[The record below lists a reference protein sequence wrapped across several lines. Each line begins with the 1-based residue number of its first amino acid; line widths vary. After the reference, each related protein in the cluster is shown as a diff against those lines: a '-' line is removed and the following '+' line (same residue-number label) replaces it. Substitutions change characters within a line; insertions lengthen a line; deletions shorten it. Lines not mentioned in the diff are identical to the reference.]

1 MAPLLSRLLVSRISP
16 RRIMLPISSYVL
28 LLLYLLFFLLLL
40 LLRFLSQAR
49 PLTSALPTAAVIDT
63 RSQTRVRQQ
72 DPIISESAFLSVPPV
87 PSRPNLSKHLH
98 RREEYSRSR
107 LPRDPSLPRE
117 REERSP
123 SRKSVLTRAASTYT
137 SIYEV
142 MKRIRSESR
151 IFSSPLASLR

>member
-28 LLLYLLFFLLLL
+28 LLLYLLFFRLLLL
-40 LLRFLSQAR
+40 FLSQAR
-49 PLTSALPTAAVIDT
+49 PLTSARPTAAVIDT
-63 RSQTRVRQQ
+63 RSRRRVPVNKTQLFRNPLFSLFLP
-72 DPIISESAFLSVPPV
+72 DPI
-87 PSRPNLSKHLH
+87 
-98 RREEYSRSR
+98 SRSICTAAKSIR
-107 LPRDPSLPRE
+107 VCIFRDPSLPRE

-123 SRKSVLTRAASTYT
+123 PRKSVSARAASTYT
-137 SIYEV
+137 NIYEV